1 MAIALIGRRRR
12 LRTLP
17 TVRQVAPSRD
27 WLSTR
32 QAAIR
37 LGVSESTLRRRTLK
51 PAWREGVHYRWIV
64 RCSRRTMEINV
75 PQAIKLMNEI
85 GWG

>member
-1 MAIALIGRRRR
+1 MAITLIGRRRR

-17 TVRQVAPSRD
+17 TVRQLTPSRD

-37 LGVSESTLRRRTLK
+37 LGISESTLRRRTLK
-51 PAWREGVHYRWIV
+51 PAWREGVHYRWIG
-64 RCSRRTMEINV
+64 RRSRQTMEVNV
-75 PQAIKLMNEI
+75 TQAIKLMNAI